1 MNIDDEFLGYNCTRC
16 NKLIY
21 ETDSDFHWFTA
32 FKKMQAVCESGGEK
46 RGIQI
51 MNLDM
56 LTYCRGSVIS
66 SW

>member
-32 FKKMQAVCESGGEK
+32 FKKCKLCVNREVKNEEYK
-46 RGIQI
+46 
-51 MNLDM
+51 
-56 LTYCRGSVIS
+56 
-66 SW
+66 